1 MNNRVLT
8 CFILAITLEIS
19 SYADDVKPKVSICQ
33 EPTQQFAKQRIQ
45 EKIEETRLLVD
56 KIVRN
61 DEIVMTQFDLLA
73 EELITAYCREK
84 DVTLNEVEEILQ
96 AMQFS
101 AERHRFQTRKNDRK
115 TPYVSHC
122 FEVAYKVMSV
132 GQVRDLTVILAS
144 LLHDTLKDTQTTAEE
159 IEKKFGAE
167 VAKVVGELTG
177 NKKIS
182 LQEKKRQETI
192 NASYRSKP
200 AAIVQLAD
208 TLCNTLELLNHP
220 PKGWSRSYIDQ
231 YFQWAQTIV
240 DRLPSVNSKLK
251 EAVLFTLNQYWET
264 QTVLSPTLSSLC
276 NNRGYFFNVL
286 K

>member
-1 MNNRVLT
+1 MNNCALT
-8 CFILAITLEIS
+8 YFILAVMIS

-33 EPTQQFAKQRIQ
+33 ESTQQFTKQIIQ
-45 EKIEETRLLVD
+45 EKIAETRILVG
-56 KIVRN
+56 KIVHV

-73 EELITAYCREK
+73 EELIVAYCREK
-84 DVTLNEVEEILQ
+84 GITLNEVEEILQ

-101 AERHRFQTRKNDRK
+101 AEKHRFQTRKNDRK

-132 GQVRDLTVILAS
+132 GEVRDLTIILAS
-144 LLHDTLKDTQTTAEE
+144 LLHDILKDTQITLEE
-159 IEKKFGAE
+159 IEKKFGMQ
-167 VAKVVGELTG
+167 VARVVDELTG
-177 NKKIS
+177 DRKIP

-220 PKGWSRSYIDQ
+220 PKGWSRKYIDQ
-231 YFQWAQTIV
+231 YFQWAQTV
-240 DRLPSVNSKLK
+240 VGRLPSVNSRLK
-251 EAVLFTLNQYWET
+251 EAVLLTLNQYWET
-264 QTVLSPTLSSLC
+264 QSDSSP
-276 NNRGYFFNVL
+276 
-286 K
+286 

>member
-8 CFILAITLEIS
+8 YLILALTLEIR
-19 SYADDVKPKVSICQ
+19 SYSDDVKPKVSICQ

-45 EKIEETRLLVD
+45 EKIAETRLLVD
-56 KIVRN
+56 KMVRS

-73 EELITAYCREK
+73 EELIIAYCREK

-96 AMQFS
+96 AIQFS
-101 AERHRFQTRKNDRK
+101 TEKHRFQTRKNDRK

-132 GQVRDLTVILAS
+132 GQVRDLTIVLAS

-159 IEKKFGAE
+159 IEEKFGAE
-167 VAKVVGELTG
+167 VAKVVEELTG
-177 NKKIS
+177 NRKIS

-192 NASYRSKP
+192 KASYRSKP

-251 EAVLFTLNQYWET
+251 EAVLLTLNQYWET
-264 QTVLSPTLSSLC
+264 QAVSS
-276 NNRGYFFNVL
+276 G
-286 K
+286 